1 MLEFYGKE
9 KTVLDESYGYVDVSQ
24 VKQIKVWC
32 DTIKEEMGFV
42 LNGMDQGIAATINAK
57 LLYGY
62 IWVKAKRNMRV
73 SVVPTEGEM
82 LRTNV

>member
-24 VKQIKVWC
+24 VKQIKVWY
-32 DTIKEEMGFV
+32 DGIKEEMGFV
-42 LNGMDQGIAATINAK
+42 INATDQGKAATINAEV
-57 LLYGY
+57 LYGY

-73 SVVPTEGEM
+73 STLLTEGEM